1 MSALTD
7 EQLSAIWIDDRT
19 NNEKHD
25 CVSYARAVIA
35 ADRALRG
42 QPVAWIDKH
51 ELAMIPLWPD
61 EPTVSAQPVSE
72 YDVPLYASPT
82 IPEGYVLVPIEPTEN
97 QWGFLARDIIL
108 WMEMDRPTPEKLF
121 KHLKMLGRE
130 IPNWLINEHEMKNM
144 GTVPSKGTR
153 AVLIYKAMIEAAK
166 EVQS

>member
-82 IPEGYVLVPIEPTEN
+82 IPEGYALVPIEPSDERCEAGLRAADP
-97 QWGFLARDIIL
+97 QDYGVCGAGCDI
-108 WMEMDRPTPEKLF
+108 
-121 KHLKMLGRE
+121 
-130 IPNWLINEHEMKNM
+130 
-144 GTVPSKGTR
+144 R
-153 AVLIYKAMIEAAK
+153 AAYKALIEFVGDDTPMLSAAK
-166 EVQS
+166 EQRA

>member
-1 MSALTD
+1 MSTLTD
-7 EQLSAIWIDDRT
+7 EELKAAYNAPAIT
-19 NNEKHD
+19 
-25 CVSYARAVIA
+25 
-35 ADRALRG
+35 
-42 QPVAWIDKH
+42 
-51 ELAMIPLWPD
+51 
-61 EPTVSAQPVSE
+61 
-72 YDVPLYASPT
+72 
-82 IPEGYVLVPIEPTEN
+82 EGYVLVPIEPTEN